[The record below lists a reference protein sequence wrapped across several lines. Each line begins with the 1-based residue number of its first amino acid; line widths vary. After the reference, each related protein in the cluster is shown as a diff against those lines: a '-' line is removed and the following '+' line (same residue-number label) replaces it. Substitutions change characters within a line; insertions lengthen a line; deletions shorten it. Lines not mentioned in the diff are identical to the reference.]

1 LRDKH
6 VRIEPHTP
14 AYLEARERLLHVI
27 AQRQRWA
34 VLCAPHDD
42 QRAALLAD
50 VGRQSTAPLRCVVR
64 MDVAGLDAAAWLHR
78 FSEELGL
85 STVNSQSPLALW
97 RRLTDWYYA
106 ADAAGLEP
114 VCLFDRFDVAAED
127 CRRHIRRLSHLAG
140 GPTVIVAVS
149 ATRGVEDADGLR
161 IELPAAAA

>member
-1 LRDKH
+1 
-6 VRIEPHTP
+6 VRIEPDAP

-27 AQRQRWA
+27 AQRQRWG
-34 VLCAPHDD
+34 VLRAPNDL

-50 VGRQSTAPLRCVVR
+50 VGRRSVGPARCVVR

-78 FSEELGL
+78 FAEELGL
-85 STVNSQSPLALW
+85 VVVTSQSPLALW

-106 ADAAGLEP
+106 ADAAGIEP
-114 VCLFDRFDVAAED
+114 VCLFDRFDLAAED

-149 ATRGVEDADGLR
+149 SALPSDAGADGLR